1 MVSLSGLNQHRL
13 AQRRAGQGAVDEGR
27 ARTEQE
33 GGEMR
38 GEAVLGS
45 GSAYVADERVLP
57 NLEGSV
63 DNPSVLVKTRT
74 ITCP

>member
-13 AQRRAGQGAVDEGR
+13 AQRRAGQGAVDQRR

-38 GEAVLGS
+38 GEVCLVVV
-45 GSAYVADERVLP
+45 AYVADERVLP